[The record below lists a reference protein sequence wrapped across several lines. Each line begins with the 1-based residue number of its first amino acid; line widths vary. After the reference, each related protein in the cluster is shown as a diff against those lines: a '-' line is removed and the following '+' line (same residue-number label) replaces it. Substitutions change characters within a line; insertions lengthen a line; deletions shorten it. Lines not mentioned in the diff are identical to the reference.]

1 MSERDFIKDNLLSQ
15 IEDLQRR
22 VAELERFARVL
33 DDGHVGVV
41 NNLYDATDGAGL
53 FDGEDDMVAPNG
65 ARIARGLYV
74 GSTAT
79 EPVDGCVHIPGG
91 SLIGTSLFNFADD
104 TAKSFTPAQPF
115 GVLLVFGRAS
125 PYMNISALVDFR
137 VGANATTYLLLDGG
151 AAAVTTGVLSGTTGT
166 DGKFTISAHTDGK
179 IYLENRRG
187 VEIAIHYVVFGA

>member
-1 MSERDFIKDNLLSQ
+1 MSERDFLKTNLLTE

-22 VAELERFARVL
+22 VADLERFARVL

-53 FDGEDDMVAPNG
+53 FDGDDDLVAPNG
-65 ARIARGLYV
+65 ARIAGGLYV
-74 GSTAT
+74 GSTETAPT
-79 EPVDGCVHIPGG
+79 DKCVHIPDGN
-91 SLIGTSLFNFADD
+91 LIGKTINAFADD
-104 TAKSFTPAQPF
+104 TAQSFTPVTTF
-115 GVLLVFGRAS
+115 GVILVFGKAS

-137 VGANATTYLLLDGG
+137 VGVGATTYLLLDGG

-187 VEIAIHYVVFGA
+187 MAIAIHYVLFGQ